1 MTVITRTNKMYKH
14 IPAVLAALG
23 MTLVVGIAMFALGLN
38 ALINNGGSQVK
49 DAPALA
55 QVSSSA
61 TVDQANLQKLQ
72 GLISQYQT
80 RENQYQTELN
90 QAAQKLDQANAQI
103 QQDQAQL
110 QQYESLLMALQN
122 AGVIRIT
129 SDGRVLLPRS
139 GFGGEFNDNN

>member
-1 MTVITRTNKMYKH
+1 MTAITQTNKVH
-14 IPAVLAALG
+14 RQIPAVLAALG

-49 DAPALA
+49 NSPSVVQANSQAA
-55 QVSSSA
+55 
-61 TVDQANLQKLQ
+61 VDQANLQKLQ
-72 GLISQYQT
+72 GLISQYQL

-110 QQYESLLMALQN
+110 QQYQSLLMALQN

-129 SDGRVLLPRS
+129 SDGRILLPRP
-139 GFGGEFNDNN
+139 GFGGENDSN